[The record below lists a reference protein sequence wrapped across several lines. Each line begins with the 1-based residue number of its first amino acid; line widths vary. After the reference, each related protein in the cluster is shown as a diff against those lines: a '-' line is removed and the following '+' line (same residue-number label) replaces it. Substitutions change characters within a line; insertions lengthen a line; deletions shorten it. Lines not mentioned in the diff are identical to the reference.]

1 MKKIFFI
8 TIIAILSCVFFQ
20 CNNNPPDKIE
30 EKQELDSISKI
41 NDCAGL
47 DTIQEEEMTEE
58 QFREYIRVYKMPEV
72 NHLRKVF
79 DFINKT
85 NDSVRIEKFIDA
97 GNVLA
102 NFVDSVIKY
111 KNYTL
116 SKFTVL
122 WVKEFRGGGY
132 ILTIIFQNDTYK
144 IFNAWVY
151 QLADGNYE
159 LRSFHQKEMSECE
172 IKILNKIYG
181 KSFNDT
187 VNCI

>member
-1 MKKIFFI
+1 MKKNIFI
-8 TIIAILSCVFFQ
+8 TILVVLSGVFLQ
-20 CNNNPPDKIE
+20 CNNNLPDKRDEIKE
-30 EKQELDSISKI
+30 ADSISKI

-47 DTIQEEEMTEE
+47 DTIQEEVMTEE

-72 NHLRKVF
+72 KHLRKVF

-85 NDSVRIEKFIDA
+85 DDSVRIKKFIDA
-97 GNVLA
+97 RNVLP
-102 NFVDSVIKY
+102 NCVDSLKKY
-111 KNYTL
+111 KIYTL

-159 LRSFHQKEMSECE
+159 LRSFHEKEMSKCE

>member
-41 NDCAGL
+41 NDC
-47 DTIQEEEMTEE
+47 
-58 QFREYIRVYKMPEV
+58 
-72 NHLRKVF
+72 
-79 DFINKT
+79 
-85 NDSVRIEKFIDA
+85 VRIEKFIDA

-102 NFVDSVIKY
+102 NCVDSVIKY